1 MHVVHT
7 INEVRAAVAAARKA
21 GKTIGFVPT
30 MGALHAGHGSLVQ
43 KARSECGYVVVSIF
57 VNPTQFGPTE
67 DFSKYPRTL
76 EDDIKLCAAMGAD
89 CIFAPA
95 VEEMYPERNLS
106 WVDVEKLSEGLC
118 GASRPGH
125 FRGVT
130 TVCTKLFHIV
140 LPDIAYF
147 GQKDAQQAAVL
158 CRMVSDLNFPM
169 QIKVCP
175 IIREADGLAMSSRNR
190 YLSADDRRRAVC
202 LYQALCLCKQ
212 QVEKGIVSVS
222 DLTEQMAGILTAA
235 GGTPDYISI
244 VDAKSLQSLQVI
256 DRDALVAI
264 ACRVGPARLID
275 NMLIFLNPIRFQL

>member
-30 MGALHAGHGSLVQ
+30 MGALHTGHGSLVQ

-67 DFSKYPRTL
+67 DFRKYPRTL
-76 EDDIKLCAAMGAD
+76 EDDTKLCAAMGAD

-95 VEEMYPERNLS
+95 VEEMYPEKNLS

-190 YLSADDRRRAVC
+190 YLSPDDRRRAVC

-212 QVEKGIVSVS
+212 QVEQGIILVS
-222 DLTEQMAGILTAA
+222 DLTEQMGKVLTAA
-235 GGTPDYISI
+235 GGAPDYISI
-244 VDAKSLQSLQVI
+244 VDAKSLQPLQVI
-256 DRDALVAI
+256 DRDALAAI

>member
-30 MGALHAGHGSLVQ
+30 MGALHVGHGSLVH
-43 KARSECGYVVVSIF
+43 KAHSECGYVVVSIF

-76 EDDIKLCAAMGAD
+76 DEDAKLCAAMGAD

-95 VEEMYPERNLS
+95 VEEMYPEKNLS
-106 WVDVEKLSEGLC
+106 WVDVEKLGEGLC

-140 LPDIAYF
+140 LPDVAYF

-175 IIREADGLAMSSRNR
+175 IVREPDGLAMSSRNR

-202 LYQALCLCKQ
+202 LYQAMSHCKQ
-212 QVEKGIVSVS
+212 QVEKGVVSVS
-222 DLTEQMAGILTAA
+222 ELVSQMDKVLTAA